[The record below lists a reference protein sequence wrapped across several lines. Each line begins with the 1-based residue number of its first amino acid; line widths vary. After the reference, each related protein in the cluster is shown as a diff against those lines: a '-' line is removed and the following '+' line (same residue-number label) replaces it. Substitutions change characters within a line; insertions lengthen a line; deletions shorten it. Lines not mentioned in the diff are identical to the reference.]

1 MLLYCLPVILM
12 FPLSLI
18 TSAAGQ
24 MKISL
29 SEETRDYLKEPL
41 DRHQQALKA
50 TVPWVCETLFNL
62 EVTPRPEITGSGDT
76 MFDYCTCLTYLV
88 FAATAAFLWT
98 LASAALQGL
107 KPGFTLDYDW
117 LHSLFRLIVGFA
129 LMYWMFI
136 YGGAKIF
143 CSQFPPIRDA
153 QLEVTYGDSSPM
165 GLLWRF
171 MQFSQPYTI
180 VTGVVECL
188 CGFLLICRRTTLL
201 GALASMG
208 ACLQIFLLNMCYDVP
223 VKLFSANLMMMALLL
238 VAPDSKR
245 LFTFFV
251 LGRPTAPVQDVPLFG
266 NWKWVNRIAYALRLV
281 LFISFAALTIA
292 NAYVTAKSQGI
303 LAPERPANGR
313 WIATGFNRAGKD
325 VPLPKAADDSPPKK
339 IVLSKWK
346 EGTPLPA
353 VTQLTVFPTF
363 VILVLEDGSS
373 ARFFKGGQDDSEVVL
388 SSFQDRKRVGSLRA
402 SFPETDVMVL
412 NGSIDGEEIR
422 MAFRRPRGQ
431 KEYLLKERGF
441 NWIQE
446 FPFNR

>member
-1 MLLYCLPVILM
+1 M
-12 FPLSLI
+12 
-18 TSAAGQ
+18 
-24 MKISL
+24 
-29 SEETRDYLKEPL
+29 
-41 DRHQQALKA
+41 
-50 TVPWVCETLFNL
+50 VPWTCETLFNL

-76 MFDYCTCLTYLV
+76 MFDYCTCLTYIII
-88 FAATAAFLWT
+88 AATATLLWT
-98 LASAALQGL
+98 LASAALQGW
-107 KPGFTLDYDW
+107 KPGLALDYDW

-143 CSQFPPIRDA
+143 CSQFPPIREA

-180 VTGVVECL
+180 ITGVVECL
-188 CGFLLICRRTTLL
+188 CGFLLICRKTTLL
-201 GALASMG
+201 GALVSTGTCM
-208 ACLQIFLLNMCYDVP
+208 QIFLLNMCYDVP
-223 VKLFSANLMMMALLL
+223 VKLFSANLLLMALLL

-251 LGRPTAPVQDVPLFG
+251 LGRPTAPVHDAPLFG
-266 NWKWVNRIAYALRLV
+266 RWKWLNWAAYLVRIVLYA
-281 LFISFAALTIA
+281 SFAALTIYQA
-292 NAYVTAKSQGI
+292 VATAKAQGI

-313 WIATGFNRAGKD
+313 WIATEFTRAGKE

-339 IVLSKWK
+339 IVQSKWK

-353 VTQLTVFPTF
+353 VTQITVHPVF
-363 VILVLEDGSS
+363 VVLVLEDGSIV
-373 ARFFKGGQDDSEVVL
+373 RFFKGGQDDSEMVL

-412 NGSIDGEEIR
+412 EGSIGGEEIR
-422 MAFRRPRGQ
+422 MGFRRPRGQ